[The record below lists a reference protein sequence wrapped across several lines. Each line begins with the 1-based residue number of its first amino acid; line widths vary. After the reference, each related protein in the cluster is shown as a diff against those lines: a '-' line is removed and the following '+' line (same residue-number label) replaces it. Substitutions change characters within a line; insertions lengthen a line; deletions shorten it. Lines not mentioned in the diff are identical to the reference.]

1 MKMKRGFTW
10 GWTRQIRKRSS
21 VESGKPFF
29 IENSF
34 VQPTVHRQDLYRGF
48 GETITDQQKIG
59 FRLIRRRA
67 RTRPA
72 WKN

>member
-1 MKMKRGFTW
+1 
-10 GWTRQIRKRSS
+10 
-21 VESGKPFF
+21 
-29 IENSF
+29 
-34 VQPTVHRQDLYRGF
+34 VQPTVHRQDLSRGF